1 MLTTFL
7 REIEGKKFRFFGTFF
22 LVVLLTYGVL
32 YVIDFIPEAPEEEA
46 LPAEQVDVRTPT
58 DPVILPAGSDATP
71 NKIIFDDL
79 NREVTI
85 LNPESSD
92 IATLDNALLNGV
104 VRHPDSADLQQDGTM
119 FLFGHSSSLPNVINR
134 NYQAFNGIQN
144 LEWGDKVRVQ
154 SADFEYVYR
163 VDRVYEAKASTAEIA
178 LVSGTATLAL
188 VTCNSFGTTDDRF
201 VVEATLVDSYP
212 I

>member
-1 MLTTFL
+1 MIGKFL

-22 LVVLLTYGVL
+22 LVIMVTYGLL
-32 YVIDFIPEAPEEEA
+32 YAIDFIPEAPEEETDSIA
-46 LPAEQVDVRTPT
+46 DTSISSGEPVVLPS
-58 DPVILPAGSDATP
+58 GSDATP
-71 NKIIFDDL
+71 DKIIFDAL
-79 NREVTI
+79 NKEVNI
-85 LNPESSD
+85 LNPQSAD

-104 VRHPDSADLQQDGTM
+104 VRHPDSADLSQDGTM

-134 NYQAFNGIQN
+134 NFQAFNGIQN
-144 LEWGDKVRVQ
+144 LEWGDKIRVQ

-163 VDRVYEAKASTAEIA
+163 VDRVYEAKASTAEVA

-188 VTCNSFGTTDDRF
+188 ATCNSFGTKDDRF
-201 VVEATLVDSYP
+201 IVEATLVDSYP